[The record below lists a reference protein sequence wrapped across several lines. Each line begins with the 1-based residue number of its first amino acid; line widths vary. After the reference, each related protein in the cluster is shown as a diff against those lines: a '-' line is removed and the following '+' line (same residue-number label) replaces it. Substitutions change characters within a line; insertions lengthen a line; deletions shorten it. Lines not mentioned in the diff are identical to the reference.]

1 MRGCGHI
8 TLLGIAVAWLLG
20 TQPLQAQ
27 WQPRDRRD
35 SLAHPQ
41 TAPGSEAMRFEERR
55 IDAGDLNEDDAPMTY
70 TYRWSNAGRE
80 PLAITRVQTT
90 CGCAKATYDKQ
101 PVRPGGEGEVRVTYY
116 PKGHPGRF
124 ERRIF
129 VYTQL
134 SDTRPTAILEL
145 TGHAAASAL
154 PVHDYSYEMGPLRL
168 KQNTVRI
175 GGTERQTERIEC
187 LNAGQKA
194 LRLTA
199 DRGLLPEYMEFECE
213 PAVLEPGKT
222 GDLVVRFD
230 PAKAPQT
237 LPRQAMILL
246 DGIALPPSQRMLR
259 IEIGEN
265 ERK

>member
-1 MRGCGHI
+1 MHCSGHI
-8 TLLGIAVAWLLG
+8 TLLGMAAIWLLG
-20 TQPLQAQ
+20 LQPLQAR
-27 WQPRDRRD
+27 WQPHDGRD

-41 TAPGSEAMRFEERR
+41 TAPGGEAMRFEERR
-55 IDAGDLNEDDAPMTY
+55 IEAGDLDEDDAPTTY

-80 PLAITRVQTT
+80 PLAITRVRTT
-90 CGCAKATYDKQ
+90 CGCAKAAYDNR
-101 PVRPGGEGEVRVTYY
+101 PVRPGGAGEVRVTYY

-134 SDTRPTAILEL
+134 SETRPTAILEL
-145 TGHAAASAL
+145 TGHVAASAL

-199 DRGLLPEYMEFECE
+199 DGKLLPEYMEFECE

-222 GDLVVRFD
+222 GDLVIRFD
-230 PAKAPQT
+230 PAKTPQT
-237 LPRQAMILL
+237 LPRQIMILL
-246 DGIALPPSQRMLR
+246 EGIALPPSQRMLR
-259 IEIGEN
+259 AEIGEN